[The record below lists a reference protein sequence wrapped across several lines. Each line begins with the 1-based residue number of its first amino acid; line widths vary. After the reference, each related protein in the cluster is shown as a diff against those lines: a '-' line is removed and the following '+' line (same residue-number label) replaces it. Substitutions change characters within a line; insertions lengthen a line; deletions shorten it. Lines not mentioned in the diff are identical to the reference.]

1 MRDSERE
8 REGERERERVCVR
21 EDIFEFQQLKMRKE
35 LISDG
40 SKGRKKDRVEKR
52 PRQKK
57 KKAIQTSTERMR
69 SRVIHDLFI
78 ERQGSC
84 LKVSP
89 REN

>member
-40 SKGRKKDRVEKR
+40 SKGRKKDRVDVVFV
-52 PRQKK
+52 
-57 KKAIQTSTERMR
+57 T
-69 SRVIHDLFI
+69 
-78 ERQGSC
+78 
-84 LKVSP
+84 
-89 REN
+89 

>member
-8 REGERERERVCVR
+8 RGRKRKRERVCVR
-21 EDIFEFQQLKMRKE
+21 EDIFEFQQVKMRKE

-57 KKAIQTSTERMR
+57 KKAIQRSTERMR